1 VNVGVETLLGAVPAV
16 GDVFDAAWKSN
27 TMNVALLE
35 RHVAGIEGVG
45 VPGSVPVKR
54 RNVLGVIAIALIV
67 LVLIVGAG
75 LALGIWAAR
84 LLWGLTTR

>member
-1 VNVGVETLLGAVPAV
+1 
-16 GDVFDAAWKSN
+16 
-27 TMNVALLE
+27 
-35 RHVAGIEGVG
+35 
-45 VPGSVPVKR
+45 
-54 RNVLGVIAIALIV
+54 VLGVIAIALIV

>member
-1 VNVGVETLLGAVPAV
+1 MLTNVGVDTLLGAVPAV

-35 RHVAGIEGVG
+35 RHLTASAGT
-45 VPGSVPVKR
+45 PQKSH
-54 RNVLGVIAIALIV
+54 NLLGVTIVAVIV
-67 LVLIVGAG
+67 LVLILGAG
-75 LALGIWAAR
+75 LALGIFVAR